1 MARLQVA
8 DGGTASNMEN
18 SYEYVAQEIADSW
31 QGVDFHLGVSRG
43 ANIPP
48 TLKPGPVMKPIYV
61 SRAWTDP
68 LVRPKQKKST

>member
-1 MARLQVA
+1 
-8 DGGTASNMEN
+8 
-18 SYEYVAQEIADSW
+18 
-31 QGVDFHLGVSRG
+31 VDFHLGVSRG

-68 LVRPKQKKST
+68 LVRPKQWKRDMRFGT